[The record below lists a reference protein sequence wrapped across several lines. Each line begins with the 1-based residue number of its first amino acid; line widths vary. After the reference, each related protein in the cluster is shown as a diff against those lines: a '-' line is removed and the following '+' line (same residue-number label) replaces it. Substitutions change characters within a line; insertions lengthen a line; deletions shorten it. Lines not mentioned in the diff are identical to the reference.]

1 MMIQDPHVFRTGAI
15 IKKGLFPLI
24 FDMVLFKEEQ
34 GNRKEN
40 SCKTIW
46 TAVLARTVEGVLI
59 NQEQQK

>member
-1 MMIQDPHVFRTGAI
+1 MMIQDPLVFRTAAI

-40 SCKTIW
+40 SCSTYCGRCVNKPR
-46 TAVLARTVEGVLI
+46 TAEI
-59 NQEQQK
+59 IM